1 MPENQVFGRAE
12 GGSEEKKMLQRR
24 TLYCESNSL
33 HPVKGKNIIEKT
45 EYRNRFV
52 AHQEIQ
58 NSVTLLG
65 YLVLVGILFLTRLQI
80 FNIPFYLKML
90 QTGAVLL
97 AIGTLS
103 ISYLCKSENNLWIQ
117 VMNCRLIYIN
127 SLFVKISNQIV
138 QLEEDEPDRNY
149 KRGMRKRY
157 V

>member
-1 MPENQVFGRAE
+1 
-12 GGSEEKKMLQRR
+12 MLQRR
-24 TLYCESNSL
+24 TFYCESNSL
-33 HPVKGKNIIEKT
+33 YPVKGKNIIEKT
-45 EYRNRFV
+45 EYRNRLV
-52 AHQEIQ
+52 ANQEIQ

-65 YLVLVGILFLTRLQI
+65 YSVLVGISFLTRLQI
-80 FNIPFYLKML
+80 FNISFYLKML

-103 ISYLCKSENNLWIQ
+103 ISNLCKSENNLWIQ

-149 KRGMRKRY
+149 KRGMKNNY

>member
-1 MPENQVFGRAE
+1 
-12 GGSEEKKMLQRR
+12 MLQRR

-117 VMNCRLIYIN
+117 VMNCRLIYIS

>member
-1 MPENQVFGRAE
+1 MKSNDWRHKNVARYTPGNT
-12 GGSEEKKMLQRR
+12 KI
-24 TLYCESNSL
+24 LYFFNCL
-33 HPVKGKNIIEKT
+33 LDGMHTK
-45 EYRNRFV
+45 
-52 AHQEIQ
+52 IQ

-65 YLVLVGILFLTRLQI
+65 YSVLVGILFLTRLQI

-103 ISYLCKSENNLWIQ
+103 IGYLCKSENNLWIQ

>member
-1 MPENQVFGRAE
+1 
-12 GGSEEKKMLQRR
+12 MLQRR

-45 EYRNRFV
+45 EYRNRPV

-80 FNIPFYLKML
+80 FNIPFYLKIF
-90 QTGAVLL
+90 QTGTVLL

-103 ISYLCKSENNLWIQ
+103 IIYLCKSENKLWIH

-127 SLFVKISNQIV
+127 SLFVKISIKLCSLKKTNQTEIIKG
-138 QLEEDEPDRNY
+138 E
-149 KRGMRKRY
+149 
-157 V
+157 

>member
-1 MPENQVFGRAE
+1 
-12 GGSEEKKMLQRR
+12 MLQRR

-33 HPVKGKNIIEKT
+33 HPEKGKNIIEKT
-45 EYRNRFV
+45 EYRNRLV

-65 YLVLVGILFLTRLQI
+65 YSVLVGILFLTRLQI

-97 AIGTLS
+97 SIGTLS

-138 QLEEDEPDRNY
+138 RLKEDGSDRNH

>member
-1 MPENQVFGRAE
+1 
-12 GGSEEKKMLQRR
+12 MLQRR

-33 HPVKGKNIIEKT
+33 HPVKGKNIFEKT
-45 EYRNRFV
+45 EYRNHLV

-65 YLVLVGILFLTRLQI
+65 YSVLVGILFLTRLQI

>member
-1 MPENQVFGRAE
+1 
-12 GGSEEKKMLQRR
+12 MLQRR

-33 HPVKGKNIIEKT
+33 HSVKGKNIIEKT
-45 EYRNRFV
+45 EYRNRLV

-65 YLVLVGILFLTRLQI
+65 YSVLVGILFLTRLQI

>member
-1 MPENQVFGRAE
+1 
-12 GGSEEKKMLQRR
+12 MLRKR

-33 HPVKGKNIIEKT
+33 HSINGKASIQKT
-45 EYRNRFV
+45 EYRNRLV

-58 NSVTLLG
+58 NSVTLLV
-65 YLVLVGILFLTRLQI
+65 YSVLAGILFLTRLQI

-90 QTGAVLL
+90 QIGAVLL

-117 VMNCRLIYIN
+117 AMNCRLIYIN
-127 SLFVKISNQIV
+127 SLFIKISNQIV
-138 QLEEDEPDRNY
+138 QLEEDGPDRNH

>member
-1 MPENQVFGRAE
+1 
-12 GGSEEKKMLQRR
+12 MLQRR

-149 KRGMRKRY
+149 KRGIRKRY

>member
-1 MPENQVFGRAE
+1 MS
-12 GGSEEKKMLQRR
+12 GGDSEEKKMLQRR

-45 EYRNRFV
+45 EYRNRLV

-65 YLVLVGILFLTRLQI
+65 YSVLVGILFLTRLQI

-127 SLFVKISNQIV
+127 SVFVKISNQIV

>member
-1 MPENQVFGRAE
+1 
-12 GGSEEKKMLQRR
+12 MLQRR

-45 EYRNRFV
+45 EYRNRLV

-65 YLVLVGILFLTRLQI
+65 YSVLVGILFLTRLQI
-80 FNIPFYLKML
+80 F
-90 QTGAVLL
+90 
-97 AIGTLS
+97 
-103 ISYLCKSENNLWIQ
+103 
-117 VMNCRLIYIN
+117 IN

-138 QLEEDEPDRNY
+138 QLEEEEPDRNY

>member
-1 MPENQVFGRAE
+1 MS
-12 GGSEEKKMLQRR
+12 GGGKSEEKKMLQRR

-33 HPVKGKNIIEKT
+33 HPVKWKNIIEKT
-45 EYRNRFV
+45 EYRNRLV

-58 NSVTLLG
+58 NSVTLLE
-65 YLVLVGILFLTRLQI
+65 YSVLVGILFLTRLQI
-80 FNIPFYLKML
+80 FNISFYLKML

>member
-1 MPENQVFGRAE
+1 
-12 GGSEEKKMLQRR
+12 MLQRR

-45 EYRNRFV
+45 EYRNRPV
-52 AHQEIQ
+52 AHQEIR

-65 YLVLVGILFLTRLQI
+65 YSVLVGILFLTRLQI

-103 ISYLCKSENNLWIQ
+103 IIYLCKSENNLWIH

-127 SLFVKISNQIV
+127 SLFVKISIKLCSLKMTNQTEIIKG
-138 QLEEDEPDRNY
+138 E
-149 KRGMRKRY
+149 
-157 V
+157 

>member
-1 MPENQVFGRAE
+1 
-12 GGSEEKKMLQRR
+12 MLQRR

-45 EYRNRFV
+45 EYRNRPV

-80 FNIPFYLKML
+80 FNIPFYLKMF

-103 ISYLCKSENNLWIQ
+103 IIYLCKSENNLWIH

-127 SLFVKISNQIV
+127 SLFVKISIKLCSLKKTN
-138 QLEEDEPDRNY
+138 
-149 KRGMRKRY
+149 
-157 V
+157 

>member
-1 MPENQVFGRAE
+1 
-12 GGSEEKKMLQRR
+12 MLQRR

-58 NSVTLLG
+58 NGVTLLG

>member
-1 MPENQVFGRAE
+1 
-12 GGSEEKKMLQRR
+12 MLQRR

-149 KRGMRKRY
+149 KGGMRKRY

>member
-1 MPENQVFGRAE
+1 
-12 GGSEEKKMLQRR
+12 MLQRR

-45 EYRNRFV
+45 EYRNRLV

-65 YLVLVGILFLTRLQI
+65 YSVLVGILFLTRLQI

-103 ISYLCKSENNLWIQ
+103 IGYL
-117 VMNCRLIYIN
+117 
-127 SLFVKISNQIV
+127 
-138 QLEEDEPDRNY
+138 
-149 KRGMRKRY
+149 
-157 V
+157 

>member
-1 MPENQVFGRAE
+1 
-12 GGSEEKKMLQRR
+12 MLQRR

-45 EYRNRFV
+45 EYRNHLV

-65 YLVLVGILFLTRLQI
+65 YSVLVGILFLTRLQI

>member
-1 MPENQVFGRAE
+1 
-12 GGSEEKKMLQRR
+12 MLQRR

-45 EYRNRFV
+45 EYRNRPV

-80 FNIPFYLKML
+80 FNIPFYLKIF
-90 QTGAVLL
+90 QTGTVLL

-103 ISYLCKSENNLWIQ
+103 IIYLCKSENKLWIH

-127 SLFVKISNQIV
+127 SLFVKISIKLCGLKKTNQTEIIKG
-138 QLEEDEPDRNY
+138 E
-149 KRGMRKRY
+149 
-157 V
+157 

>member
-1 MPENQVFGRAE
+1 
-12 GGSEEKKMLQRR
+12 MLQRR

-45 EYRNRFV
+45 EYRNRLV

-65 YLVLVGILFLTRLQI
+65 YSVLVGILFLTRLQI

-90 QTGAVLL
+90 QTVAVLL

>member
-1 MPENQVFGRAE
+1 
-12 GGSEEKKMLQRR
+12 MLQRR

-97 AIGTLS
+97 AIGTSS

>member
-1 MPENQVFGRAE
+1 
-12 GGSEEKKMLQRR
+12 MLQRR

-90 QTGAVLL
+90 QIGAVLL

>member
-1 MPENQVFGRAE
+1 MS
-12 GGSEEKKMLQRR
+12 GGDSEEKKMLQRR

-45 EYRNRFV
+45 EYRNRLV

-65 YLVLVGILFLTRLQI
+65 YSVLVGILFLTRLQI

-103 ISYLCKSENNLWIQ
+103 IGYLCKSENNLWIQ

>member
-1 MPENQVFGRAE
+1 
-12 GGSEEKKMLQRR
+12 MLQRR

>member
-1 MPENQVFGRAE
+1 
-12 GGSEEKKMLQRR
+12 MLQRR

-45 EYRNRFV
+45 EYRNRLV

-65 YLVLVGILFLTRLQI
+65 YSVLVGILFLTRLQI

-117 VMNCRLIYIN
+117 VMNCRLIYII
-127 SLFVKISNQIV
+127 SVWFVFFKLHNLI
-138 QLEEDEPDRNY
+138 
-149 KRGMRKRY
+149 RY
-157 V
+157 LNEQRIYIYQPTVHHLNP

>member
-1 MPENQVFGRAE
+1 
-12 GGSEEKKMLQRR
+12 MLQRR

-149 KRGMRKRY
+149 KRGLRKRY

>member
-1 MPENQVFGRAE
+1 
-12 GGSEEKKMLQRR
+12 MLQRR

-45 EYRNRFV
+45 EYRNRLV

-65 YLVLVGILFLTRLQI
+65 YSVLVGILFLTRLQI

-97 AIGTLS
+97 AIGTLR

>member
-1 MPENQVFGRAE
+1 
-12 GGSEEKKMLQRR
+12 MLQRR

-58 NSVTLLG
+58 NRVTLLG

>member
-1 MPENQVFGRAE
+1 MS
-12 GGSEEKKMLQRR
+12 GGGDSEEKKMLQRR

-45 EYRNRFV
+45 EYRNRLV

-65 YLVLVGILFLTRLQI
+65 YSVLVGILFLTRLQI

>member
-1 MPENQVFGRAE
+1 
-12 GGSEEKKMLQRR
+12 MLQRR

-45 EYRNRFV
+45 EYRNRLV

-65 YLVLVGILFLTRLQI
+65 YSVLVGILFLTRLQI

-90 QTGAVLL
+90 QTVAVLL

-149 KRGMRKRY
+149 KRGMRKKDMY
-157 V
+157 K